1 MSWICKNCS
10 HSNLDEDTVCIVC
23 DTPRD
28 DRVESLEDNSH
39 IEERERNRSE
49 YSGSL
54 REESETSFAETH
66 RDDIISDSEIVRR
79 DYSRASRKCI
89 LSKALPILIIL
100 CSFVVGQVIEY
111 YTYVKYSYVFILTE
125 FLEATATYDFN
136 CLTLLLITTVVGA
149 LSGGLYI
156 NLICYFADKRKY
168 INNWIISIAFAILM
182 GVNPALGA
190 PVAVI
195 VAIILTVFR
204 AKRGAKILA
213 ILLAVISVA
222 SLVVVVPVA
231 MTLPAIYVVTIDYQ
245 DGSEGSKQIQ
255 VKIGDKMPDLDE
267 PSRIGYTF
275 LWCSIL

>member
-66 RDDIISDSEIVRR
+66 RDDIISHSEIVRR
-79 DYSRASRKCI
+79 DYSRVSRKGI
-89 LSKALPILIIL
+89 LSKVFPILILL
-100 CSFVVGQVIEY
+100 CSFIVGQVIEY
-111 YTYVKYSYVFILTE
+111 YTYVKYGYVFILTE

-149 LSGGLYI
+149 LSEGYI
-156 NLICYFADKRKY
+156 LI
-168 INNWIISIAFAILM
+168 
-182 GVNPALGA
+182 
-190 PVAVI
+190 
-195 VAIILTVFR
+195 
-204 AKRGAKILA
+204 
-213 ILLAVISVA
+213 
-222 SLVVVVPVA
+222 
-231 MTLPAIYVVTIDYQ
+231 
-245 DGSEGSKQIQ
+245 
-255 VKIGDKMPDLDE
+255 
-267 PSRIGYTF
+267 
-275 LWCSIL
+275 